1 MSGTLSVT
9 LLSALIDALEGAGAE
24 TAPLLSELGISPE
37 LLAQPEARVEARLAF
52 RLIERA
58 PELTDNDLIC
68 LQVAR
73 SIPLGALEVF
83 DFATRSS
90 ANMEEAL
97 ERTVRYYALIDDR
110 TELGIERGGGLGR
123 LVGLNRGEPMA
134 PRSATE
140 LLYGMVLARA
150 EQLTGRPIP
159 LREVSFLAA
168 APRDTAGHEQFFGVV
183 VRFGQP
189 RDELVFDECWFGYEC
204 IGHDPAL
211 ARFFDR
217 YAERYLAR
225 LSGPTS
231 FIDEVKRA
239 IAERL
244 RGVEPT
250 LSATA
255 QRLSTSERTLQRRLK
270 ESGSSYSEL
279 MDSVRRGLADE
290 LLANPDVSIAEVG
303 YLLGFS
309 DTSAFYRAFKRWTG
323 RTPAGVRSQ
332 RFGAR
337 GQ

>member
-1 MSGTLSVT
+1 MSGTLSVV
-9 LLSALIDALEGAGAE
+9 LLSALIDALESAGAE
-24 TAPLLSELGISPE
+24 TGPLLSELGVPPE
-37 LLAQPEARVEARLAF
+37 LLEQPDARVAASVAF

-58 PELTDNDLIC
+58 PELTGNDLIC
-68 LQVAR
+68 LHVAR
-73 SIPLGALEVF
+73 SIPPGALEVF

-90 ANMEEAL
+90 ANMEEVL
-97 ERTVRYYALIDDR
+97 ERTVRYFALVDDR
-110 TELGIERGGGLGR
+110 TELSVERGGGLGR
-123 LVGLNRGEPMA
+123 LVGRNRGEPTA

-150 EQLTGRPIP
+150 EQFTGKPMP
-159 LREVSFLAA
+159 LVSVSFLAA
-168 APRDTAGHEQFFGVV
+168 APRDPSGHEQFFGVP
-183 VRFGQP
+183 VRFSQS
-189 RDELVFDECWFGYEC
+189 RDELVFDESWFGYEC
-204 IGHDPAL
+204 LGHDPAL

-217 YAERYLAR
+217 YAKKHLAR

-239 IAERL
+239 VAEGL
-244 RGVEPT
+244 RGVEPS
-250 LSATA
+250 LAATA

-270 ESGSSYSEL
+270 ESGSTYSEL
-279 MDSVRRGLADE
+279 VDAVRRELADE
-290 LLANPDVSIAEVG
+290 LLANPDFSIAEVG

-337 GQ
+337 RQ